1 MAVIVVGKFLR
12 GLLEWLLLGIAVGM
26 IKGEFKIE
34 YLLIF
39 RITMAHERC
48 ATINHRE
55 ILITDLIFAIYL
67 VYDSTYL

>member
-1 MAVIVVGKFLR
+1 MAFVGNRR
-12 GLLEWLLLGIAVGM
+12 GNDKRG
-26 IKGEFKIE
+26 IE